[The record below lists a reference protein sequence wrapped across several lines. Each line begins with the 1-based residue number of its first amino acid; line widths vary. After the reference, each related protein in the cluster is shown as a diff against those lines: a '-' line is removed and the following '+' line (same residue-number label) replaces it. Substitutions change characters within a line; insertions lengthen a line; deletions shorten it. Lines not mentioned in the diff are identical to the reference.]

1 MDLTLQ
7 SPAKINWTLRVVGR
21 RPDGFHDIESLVT
34 AVTLFDELTFS
45 REPDSRLEVICDRDD
60 VPTGEGN
67 LIWRAASL
75 LATESGVRSG
85 MTCGLTKRIPMGGG
99 LGGGSSNA
107 ATTLLGLN
115 QLWGLNWPTDRL
127 LPLAARLGSD
137 VAFFLYG
144 GSALISGRGEQV
156 RPVTLDWG
164 GWIVLLL
171 PGVAVSTAE
180 VYARWGADRSGP
192 SAPLTATAQG
202 LSAVSWMEQGYN
214 MLEAPAFQV
223 RPALRE
229 WQERATILAGRPVR
243 MSGSGSTLFTAF
255 DEESQARGF
264 ADRAAEDLKVD
275 VCVVRPLGQN

>member
-1 MDLTLQ
+1 
-7 SPAKINWTLRVVGR
+7 
-21 RPDGFHDIESLVT
+21 
-34 AVTLFDELTFS
+34 
-45 REPDSRLEVICDRDD
+45 
-60 VPTGEGN
+60 
-67 LIWRAASL
+67 
-75 LATESGVRSG
+75 
-85 MTCGLTKRIPMGGG
+85 MGGG

-115 QLWGLNWPTDRL
+115 RLWSLHWPVDRL

-144 GSALISGRGEQV
+144 GSAIISGRGEKIKTV
-156 RPVTLDWG
+156 PLGWT

-171 PGVAVSTAE
+171 PGVPVSTAE
-180 VYARWGADRSGP
+180 VYARWQAAGDHSPESTQP
-192 SAPLTATAQG
+192 STAQG
-202 LSAVSWMEQGYN
+202 FTAVRWMQQGYN

-229 WQERATILAGRPVR
+229 WLDRAATLAERPVR

-255 DEESQARGF
+255 DQESEARAF
-264 ADRAAEDLKVD
+264 AGRVAEDLKID

>member
-144 GSALISGRGEQV
+144 GSAVISGRGEQV
-156 RPVTLDWG
+156 RPVPLDWA

-171 PGVAVSTAE
+171 PGVGVSTAE

>member
-7 SPAKINWTLRVVGR
+7 SPAKINWTLGVVGR

-34 AVTLFDELTFS
+34 AITLFDELTFS

-144 GSALISGRGEQV
+144 GSAIISGRGEQV
-156 RPVTLDWG
+156 RPVSLGWA

-180 VYARWGADRSGP
+180 VYGRWGAERDRPCAP
-192 SAPLTATAQG
+192 SIATAQG
-202 LSAVSWMEQGYN
+202 LTAVRWMEQGYN

-223 RPALRE
+223 RPVLRE
-229 WQERATILAGRPVR
+229 WQERAAILAGRPVR

-255 DEESQARGF
+255 DEESEARGF
-264 ADRAAEDLKVD
+264 ADRAAEDLKVH